1 MSGQVF
7 KPGDRVRVIRSG
19 SIGSRIAAGK
29 TGTVVRRDDAGV
41 SKVETEEF
49 RAAFPLAARLDGR
62 SYVQVWSPDE
72 LELLS

>member
-1 MSGQVF
+1 MTTPTF
-7 KPGDRVRVIRSG
+7 KPGDRVRVVRSG

-41 SKVETEEF
+41 TEVETEEF

-62 SYVQVWSPDE
+62 NYVQVWSPDE
-72 LELLS
+72 LELLP